1 LNQNPFF
8 EIGSN
13 KTANGK
19 WRAAKVSTERPD
31 KQEGVLEEIKEKVT
45 EPPMYKVLLHNDDY
59 TTKAFVV
66 EILTAIFNKSV
77 EEATH
82 LMWQVHRNGVGVCGI
97 YPYELAETKIN
108 IVAKSARENG
118 FPLKTTMEK
127 E

>member
-1 LNQNPFF
+1 M
-8 EIGSN
+8 
-13 KTANGK
+13 
-19 WRAAKVSTERPD
+19 STEHPHN
-31 KQEGVLEEIKEKVT
+31 QEDILEEIEEKIT

-66 EILTAIFNKSV
+66 EILTAVFNKSI
-77 EEATH
+77 EEATR

-108 IVAKSARENG
+108 IVTKIARENG
-118 FPLKTTMEK
+118 FPLKATMEK

>member
-1 LNQNPFF
+1 
-8 EIGSN
+8 
-13 KTANGK
+13 
-19 WRAAKVSTERPD
+19 VSSGRPD
-31 KQEGVLEEIKEKVT
+31 KQEDVLEEIKEKVT

-66 EILTAIFNKSV
+66 EILTAIFNKSI

-82 LMWQVHRNGVGVCGI
+82 LMWHIHRNGVGVCGV

-108 IVAKSARENG
+108 IVTKAARENG
-118 FPLKTTMEK
+118 FPLKTTIEK